1 MALRT
6 SFYIELPQAKQMMIN
21 VDGINYNLTTWLG
34 VADLSTLSRDDL
46 RTLVLE
52 PCLQDGP
59 IALAENNFNLTKT
72 NIDSTKVRKDIYVQ
86 IIKLSYK
93 QICHAIF
100 TQLCPGYS
108 NQLHAALERICQSAP
123 SPDGQ
128 MVTSL
133 VAEFYQRLMVASHH
147 FQAQRVYPISICKRF
162 IQ

>member
-59 IALAENNFNLTKT
+59 IALAENNFNLTEA
-72 NIDSTKVRKDIYVQ
+72 NIDSTKVREDIQARLQADLPRNLYPALPGVQ
-86 IIKLSYK
+86 RPTPHGS
-93 QICHAIF
+93 
-100 TQLCPGYS
+100 
-108 NQLHAALERICQSAP
+108 
-123 SPDGQ
+123 
-128 MVTSL
+128 
-133 VAEFYQRLMVASHH
+133 
-147 FQAQRVYPISICKRF
+147 
-162 IQ
+162 